1 MHTIY
6 WGNPMVLINGW
17 QICLIQASKQLA
29 MVLISSPVED
39 YGMHPATDTS
49 IQNLNRVR
57 EEIGWYS
64 LESFF
69 CTEKQGY
76 RMSG

>member
-1 MHTIY
+1 
-6 WGNPMVLINGW
+6 
-17 QICLIQASKQLA
+17 

-39 YGMHPATDTS
+39 NGAHPATDTS
-49 IQNLNRVR
+49 VQNLNL
-57 EEIGWYS
+57 EEIGCYS
-64 LESFF
+64 FGSFF